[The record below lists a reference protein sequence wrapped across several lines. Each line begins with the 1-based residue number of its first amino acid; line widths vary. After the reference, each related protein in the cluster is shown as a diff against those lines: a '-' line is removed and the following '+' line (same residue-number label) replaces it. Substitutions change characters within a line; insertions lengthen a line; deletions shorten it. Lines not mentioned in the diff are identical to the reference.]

1 MSLTSPTQSY
11 SCTLPLQG
19 VRSLHEKLLELSAER
34 ALSPFLQQ
42 SRHEQQVLDD
52 DDFSIQQ
59 QPWLR
64 SPIQCTE
71 AADVE
76 AINFSIDEVN
86 FVREKSELVCNNYK

>member
-1 MSLTSPTQSY
+1 MA
-11 SCTLPLQG
+11 
-19 VRSLHEKLLELSAER
+19 LSAER

-42 SRHEQQVLDD
+42 SRHEQQVLAD
-52 DDFSIQQ
+52 DDFSMQ

-76 AINFSIDEVN
+76 AINLSIDEVN
-86 FVREKSELVCNNYK
+86 FVREKSELVCNNCK